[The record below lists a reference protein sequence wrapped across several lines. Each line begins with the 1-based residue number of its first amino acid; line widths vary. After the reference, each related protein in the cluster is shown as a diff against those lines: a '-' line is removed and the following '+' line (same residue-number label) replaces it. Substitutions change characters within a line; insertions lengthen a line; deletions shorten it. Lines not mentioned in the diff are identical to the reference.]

1 MNNLI
6 VCFNAVA
13 PQFLILTAGYLS
25 RRFGLLP
32 AKNVPVLTSVAYK
45 LLIFFQVFNSLIS
58 VDLET
63 ALRPGLMAFMG
74 LGMAGG
80 TLLAIPVMRRLEPDN
95 RSRGVLVDAVFH
107 INYIIMAMPIVTSLM
122 GPSGGAVAAAV
133 AVVTIPTENVLAVLV
148 LTHYNGGKVSLKE
161 ILLGII
167 KNPLVLGC
175 LGGFAVLLLNLELPS
190 FLQSTCSQL
199 SAACTPICLLGLG
212 ATIRFEDVHASLH
225 RILIAV
231 AARLVVVP
239 AILIPLA
246 VALGFRGTDLAVITV
261 GFSSSV
267 AATAFPV
274 CQQLG
279 GDSKLVA
286 NIVVFTSVLACF
298 CIFLYTFILKELAL
312 I

>member
-133 AVVTIPTENVLAVLV
+133 AVVTHP
-148 LTHYNGGKVSLKE
+148 HGKCSGGAGSD
-161 ILLGII
+161 
-167 KNPLVLGC
+167 PL
-175 LGGFAVLLLNLELPS
+175 
-190 FLQSTCSQL
+190 
-199 SAACTPICLLGLG
+199 
-212 ATIRFEDVHASLH
+212 
-225 RILIAV
+225 
-231 AARLVVVP
+231 
-239 AILIPLA
+239 
-246 VALGFRGTDLAVITV
+246 
-261 GFSSSV
+261 
-267 AATAFPV
+267 
-274 CQQLG
+274 
-279 GDSKLVA
+279 
-286 NIVVFTSVLACF
+286 
-298 CIFLYTFILKELAL
+298 
-312 I
+312 